1 MKELAI
7 RLSKSRQLLDCLCF
21 TNLKSVCNPIQSH
34 KVLAVPSNPKRIP
47 LNPDIRGR
55 VAYRLREVS
64 EMTGIPASTL
74 RTMARR
80 GDLNPIT
87 SFGVWLIAA
96 DELEA
101 LLNKRLRNGTVRR
114 SENNDNES

>member
-1 MKELAI
+1 M
-7 RLSKSRQLLDCLCF
+7 LLRDREI
-21 TNLKSVCNPIQSH
+21 P
-34 KVLAVPSNPKRIP
+34 AVPSKPKP
-47 LNPDIRGR
+47 NLLNPDTRGR

-87 SFGVWLIAA
+87 SFGVWLISAE
-96 DELEA
+96 ELER
-101 LLNKRLRNGTVRR
+101 LLGGRLRKIP
-114 SENNDNES
+114 

>member
-1 MKELAI
+1 M
-7 RLSKSRQLLDCLCF
+7 RNPSQSFQLNTDA
-21 TNLKSVCNPIQSH
+21 N
-34 KVLAVPSNPKRIP
+34 
-47 LNPDIRGR
+47 GR

-80 GDLNPIT
+80 GTLNPIT

-96 DELEA
+96 DELEQ
-101 LLNKRLRNGTVRR
+101 LLKKCLRN
-114 SENNDNES
+114 S

>member
-1 MKELAI
+1 M
-7 RLSKSRQLLDCLCF
+7 RQSEPLLG
-21 TNLKSVCNPIQSH
+21 NQI
-34 KVLAVPSNPKRIP
+34 PKT
-47 LNPDIRGR
+47 R

-87 SFGVWLIAA
+87 SFGVWLISAE
-96 DELEA
+96 ELAA
-101 LLNKRLRNGTVRR
+101 LLSKRLRNKP
-114 SENNDNES
+114 SEGSAS

>member
-1 MKELAI
+1 M
-7 RLSKSRQLLDCLCF
+7 SLDC
-21 TNLKSVCNPIQSH
+21 PIRSRCLITIYLRPEKTFVSRLWSH
-34 KVLAVPSNPKRIP
+34 KFPAVASTPKRNP
-47 LNPDIRGR
+47 LNPDTRGR

-87 SFGVWLIAA
+87 SFGVWLISAE
-96 DELEA
+96 ELEA
-101 LLNKRLRNGTVRR
+101 LLQKRLRNMR
-114 SENNDNES
+114 